1 MSRFEAHK
9 VTKLSSLGFAKGVNC
24 EAIVTTLNPDGS
36 PNAAPMGM
44 QMKDEQH
51 LTLNVYNT
59 AQTCQNLQAKKCAIV
74 NLTNSIEV
82 FYRSTF
88 KEANPNGRIPAT
100 WFVKSE
106 AAVAPRLRHADAAIE
121 VAVSSLSVGEERTIF
136 NFKVETV
143 AAKEQLPRVYCRAL
157 PLTIE
162 AVTHATRVKA
172 FMHMPE
178 KREQVEQLI
187 ETIRSH
193 AKIVERVAPSSEFTA
208 VFQDLEKR
216 IETWRTRP

>member
-178 KREQVEQLI
+178 KHEQVEQLI